1 MISEIDRYAGLSS
14 PIHRWDPRLRIISI
28 IALIFAIVLLYDLS
42 LIVISTIFA
51 IVLVYI
57 SKIPFSFILKRL
69 RLVFVFVLPFF
80 IIIPFT
86 FTHTGVAIASFGEIV
101 VSYRGP
107 ESVLFAAMI
116 VLKALTAV
124 MLIFPMIGTS
134 RIDITIKAL
143 EGLHMPNQLVQMF
156 AFTYR
161 YIFVLSDE
169 FTRTERSLAS
179 RGFKRRTDMYTIV
192 TISKSIAMLFVKS
205 YERADRVFYAMRSK
219 GYSGKIAT
227 LHEFN
232 TRRQDWINTAVVIV
246 FAIFLHVAAALEI
259 FSTFGRSGGF

>member
-28 IALIFAIVLLYDLS
+28 IVLIFSIVLLYNLP

-51 IVLVYI
+51 IILVYI
-57 SKIPFSFILKRL
+57 SKIPFSFILARL
-69 RLVFVFVLPFF
+69 KLVFFFVLPFF

-86 FTHTGVAIASFGEIV
+86 LTHTGVGIASFGAIV
-101 VSYRGP
+101 VSYRGF

-116 VLKALTAV
+116 VLKALTSV

-143 EGLHMPNQLVQMF
+143 EGLHLPNQLVQMF

-169 FTRTERSLAS
+169 FMQTERSLAS

-192 TISKSIAMLFVKS
+192 TISKAIAMLFVKS

-219 GYSGKIAT
+219 GYSGNIAT

-232 TRRQDWINTAVVIV
+232 ARRQDWINAAIVLV
-246 FAIFLHVAAALEI
+246 FAILLHVAAALEI